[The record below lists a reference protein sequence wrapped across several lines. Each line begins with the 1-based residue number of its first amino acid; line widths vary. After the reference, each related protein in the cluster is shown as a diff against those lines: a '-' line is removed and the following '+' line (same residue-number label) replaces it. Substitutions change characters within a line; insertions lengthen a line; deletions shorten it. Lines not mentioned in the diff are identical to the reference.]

1 MAKWEGGR
9 SPSQQ
14 RRLNRIPV
22 DKRDDLKAGISSL
35 GRLTADLSPG
45 VGDAMS
51 AKEAYDAY
59 AKGDYGTAALLAAL
73 TGVGLFPGGGDVAS
87 KVGKKALGLADEIP
101 GNWLHGTKGEDFD
114 EFKAPVFLTQ
124 DPEFANAFALR
135 NFSAGDNAK
144 YGAPP
149 DVTTLEKAI
158 KSAPEAAPT
167 GARVI
172 PVRPF
177 AKNVLDFTN
186 PEHIALMERYLPY
199 DGGEMARKISR
210 GDWKAIENNTPLLKR
225 MGFDGAYIQEEGRK
239 NLMVF
244 SPQQAKSK
252 LSAPKKPDMTN
263 KEMSKAKG
271 GAIEMPSDYSQ
282 GRWKLI

>member
-1 MAKWEGGR
+1 MAKWEGGK

-14 RRLNRIPV
+14 RRLDRIPV
-22 DKRDDLKAGISSL
+22 DKRDELKSGISSL
-35 GRLTADLSPG
+35 GRLTADLTPG
-45 VGDAMS
+45 VGDVMS

-73 TGVGLFPGGGDVAS
+73 TGVGLFPVGGDVAS
-87 KVGKKALGLADEIP
+87 TMGKKALNLADEVP
-101 GNWLHGTKGEDFD
+101 GNWLHGTKGDDFN
-114 EFKAPVFLTQ
+114 EFKSPVFLTQ
-124 DPEFANAFALR
+124 DPDFANTFALR

-149 DVTTLEKAI
+149 AVTTLEKAI
-158 KSAPEAAPT
+158 KAAPEAAPT
-167 GARVI
+167 GARVV

-177 AKNVLDFTN
+177 AKNLLDFAN

-199 DGGEMARKISR
+199 DGGETARKISK
-210 GDWKAIENNTPLLKR
+210 GDWKAIESNTPLLKM

-252 LSAPKKPDMTN
+252 LSAPSKPDLTS
-263 KEMSKAKG
+263 KDMSKAKG
-271 GAIEMPSDYSQ
+271 GAIEMPSEYSQ